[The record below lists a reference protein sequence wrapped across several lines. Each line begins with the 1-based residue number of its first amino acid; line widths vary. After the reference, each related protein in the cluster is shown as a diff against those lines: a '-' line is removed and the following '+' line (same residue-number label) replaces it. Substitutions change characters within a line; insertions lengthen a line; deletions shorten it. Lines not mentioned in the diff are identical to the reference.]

1 MKGKLYCED
10 CMMLVRL
17 AMQAYF
23 LYTGEEE
30 AVGEYARMLADAAK
44 QGMTVLYFCTI
55 SVEAFMC
62 TTLLFIHGS

>member
-1 MKGKLYCED
+1 
-10 CMMLVRL
+10 MMLVRL

-44 QGMTVLYFCTI
+44 QGFTLEGNGEDYKKPFCGH
-55 SVEAFMC
+55 C
-62 TTLLFIHGS
+62 

>member
-17 AMQAYF
+17 AIQAYF
-23 LYTGEEE
+23 LSTGEEE

-44 QGMTVLYFCTI
+44 HGF
-55 SVEAFMC
+55 
-62 TTLLFIHGS
+62 TLDNNGEGCM